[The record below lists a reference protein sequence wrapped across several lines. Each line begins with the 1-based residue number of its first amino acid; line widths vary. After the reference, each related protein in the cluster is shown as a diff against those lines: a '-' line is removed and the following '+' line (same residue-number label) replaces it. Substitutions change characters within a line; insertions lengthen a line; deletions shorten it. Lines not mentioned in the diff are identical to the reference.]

1 MLMLGICLHKNSD
14 RDLLGI
20 STSFT
25 SQFVTPHLFN
35 PLLPWLSPLHSG
47 FFSVDVLRL
56 ALARF
61 GAIELIPSQKFSI
74 SQPSSRGGGEGEREA
89 LGARKAAEAAGDL
102 TQELG
107 FLVNR
112 AEHWFALRRVGRRWW
127 NLNSTL
133 ERGPEEVGRFY
144 LSAFLE
150 ALVAEGYSVF
160 LVRGEG
166 LPERGYPEEVGGHG
180 RRDIGTW
187 YRVSDLVAGGQRRGG
202 GGEGGGRGKRGLWG
216 RLTGRGR
223 HVAGEGTT
231 GMGAGGKGGEE
242 GGQPG
247 PTGTEGGS
255 EEEELARAIAMSLE
269 ER

>member
-1 MLMLGICLHKNSD
+1 M
-14 RDLLGI
+14 
-20 STSFT
+20 
-25 SQFVTPHLFN
+25 
-35 PLLPWLSPLHSG
+35 
-47 FFSVDVLRL
+47 DVLRL

-61 GAIELIPSQKFSI
+61 GAIELIPFQKISF
-74 SQPSSRGGGEGEREA
+74 SQPSSRGGGEGERD
-89 LGARKAAEAAGDL
+89 KAAEAAGDL

-166 LPERGYPEEVGGHG
+166 LPERGYPEEGGGHG
-180 RRDIGTW
+180 RRDIGMW

-202 GGEGGGRGKRGLWG
+202 DGEGGERGKRGLWG

-223 HVAGEGTT
+223 DVAGEGTT

-242 GGQPG
+242 GGQAG
-247 PTGTEGGS
+247 TTGTEGGS
-255 EEEELARAIAMSLE
+255 EEEELARVIAMSLE